1 MKVFETDRIIYFN
14 TKSLSKMEPDN
25 VLSIPKENTM
35 NESICHKGNYHPN
48 FLTKKVNRFRIEKL
62 DSLIGEHSSNEKKG
76 RWTLKE
82 HIQYLQAL
90 EKYGINWKKISDLIP
105 TRSSNQIRSHSQK
118 FYKKLKKCKDVELGI
133 DFTSKNINNLNDMI
147 AHIKSVNK
155 EYNVIN
161 VFLYLSEKC
170 FPNRKHKKKDKK
182 NKKIKNI
189 LNENISINNNIS
201 DPSFHND
208 IKESIINKEANI
220 NRQINNNNIN
230 NFPVNNIF
238 INNINYYNSV
248 NNLALF
254 NPIPSNFANNTISFQ
269 NIGLTPMNILNI
281 YNITQNLLDKNYI
294 FWYNINNWK

>member
-1 MKVFETDRIIYFN
+1 MFKTEKYTCFEKNNPPKAKKNKILFKSIESS
-14 TKSLSKMEPDN
+14 TKTLIPSRVRENSK
-25 VLSIPKENTM
+25 
-35 NESICHKGNYHPN
+35 N
-48 FLTKKVNRFRIEKL
+48 FLKKKIVHFRVDKGDGLGLEEI
-62 DSLIGEHSSNEKKG
+62 DSQKEG

-82 HIQYLQAL
+82 HIQLLQAL
-90 EKYGINWKKISDLIP
+90 DKFGVNWKQISDIIP
-105 TRSSNQIRSHSQK
+105 SRTSNQIRSHSQK
-118 FYKKLKKCKDVELGI
+118 FYKKLKKCKDAELGI

-147 AHIKSVNK
+147 AHIKLVNK

-170 FPNRKHKKKDKK
+170 FPNRKYKKKDKK

-238 INNINYYNSV
+238 INNINYYNNI

-254 NPIPSNFANNTISFQ
+254 NPIPSNFTNNTISFQ
-269 NIGLTPMNILNI
+269 NIDFTPMNILNN
-281 YNITQNLLDKNYI
+281 YNITQNLIDKNYI
-294 FWYNINNWK
+294 FGYNINNWK